1 MKDLLSLIY
10 QHRQHI
16 LLKDEDL
23 FVCFERIGIIYRGKA
38 VGARLNENEPR
49 PQHFI
54 CIHYKWEQQPNI
66 QDGEVTKMINLTEED
81 LAFSE
86 LLYNGIENFDLKK
99 AIKELGEIIAPYV
112 K

>member
-1 MKDLLSLIY
+1 
-10 QHRQHI
+10 
-16 LLKDEDL
+16 
-23 FVCFERIGIIYRGKA
+23 
-38 VGARLNENEPR
+38 
-49 PQHFI
+49 
-54 CIHYKWEQQPNI
+54 
-66 QDGEVTKMINLTEED
+66 MINLTEED